1 MPGRA
6 GLMAQAE
13 DALKLAQKAES
24 DRAQGQGGLFGGAA
38 SPQALQPPRGPVAEW
53 DQKETLRYEKEALGF
68 YITGHP
74 LDKHDREL
82 RRLRA
87 VSTSDL
93 SSRPDSSQVLV
104 AGVVQAIKLKNNKA
118 GKRYA
123 TFSLEDREGA
133 VEVIAWPE
141 TYQKHEAL
149 LMGDEPVVARGK
161 LDVDDERAQ
170 IILDE
175 LRLLG
180 SALVEAVREV
190 HITAPR
196 DRFENGAV
204 EELKALLGSHSGR
217 AITYLHLGL
226 DESHE
231 AVFLLGEDYRVAP
244 TEDFVSAVERMLA
257 PAAVTLR

>member
-1 MPGRA
+1 
-6 GLMAQAE
+6 MAQAE
-13 DALKLAQKAES
+13 DTLKLAQKAES

-38 SPQALQPPRGPVAEW
+38 SPRALPPPRGPVAEW
-53 DQKETLRYEKEALGF
+53 DQKETLRNEKETLGF

-74 LDKHDREL
+74 LDKYDREL
-82 RRLRA
+82 RRLRG
-87 VSTSDL
+87 VSTADL
-93 SSRPDSSQVLV
+93 SSRPDASKVLV
-104 AGVVQAIKLKNNKA
+104 AGVVQAIKLKNNKS

-175 LRLLG
+175 MRPLG

-190 HITAPR
+190 HIVAPR
-196 DRFENGAV
+196 ERFANGAV
-204 EELKALLGSHSGR
+204 EQLKAVLGSHAGR

-231 AVFLLGEDYRVAP
+231 AIFLLGDGYRVAP
-244 TEDFVSAVERMLA
+244 TEDFVHAVERVLA